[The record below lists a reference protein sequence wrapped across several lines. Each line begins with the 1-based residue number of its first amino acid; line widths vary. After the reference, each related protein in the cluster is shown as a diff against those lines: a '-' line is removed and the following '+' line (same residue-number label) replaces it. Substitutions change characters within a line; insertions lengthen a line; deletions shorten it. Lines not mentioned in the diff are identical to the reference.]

1 MKVQCVRNDLLGAF
15 QIAQNVAPARSPK
28 PILQNVLLDAT
39 DQNPSL
45 MATDL
50 EVGIRIEVSGI
61 NVLMPGRVVLPVTR
75 FGMIVRESSDEKLH
89 IELEGQEI
97 VVRGEHSEF
106 RLAAANPDEFPSVT
120 AFHEAKYHEVPARL
134 MKELIRRTLF
144 ATDTDSSRYALGG
157 VLLEFQS
164 DKVIAVGTD
173 GRRLAKMEGPA
184 CEVGG
189 HGGHDTTTIVPAR
202 SMQLIERTLSVGDA
216 EIKVAARSNDLL
228 VQTPRATIYSRLVEG
243 RFPRWQ
249 DVFPMRN
256 NAVRMELPV
265 GPIFAALRQAAIV
278 TSDES
283 RGVDLR
289 FGSGTLVISGSTAE
303 VGRARV
309 ELPIPYEGGELTI
322 TLDHRFLAD
331 FFKVLDLEKTFTM
344 EIQDRQSAALF
355 TTDDGYGY
363 VVMPLTREREG

>member
-15 QIAQNVAPARSPK
+15 QIAQNFAPARSPK
-28 PILQNVLLDAT
+28 AILQNVLLDASL
-39 DQNPSL
+39 QNPIL

-50 EVGIRIEVSGI
+50 EVGIRIELAGI
-61 NVLMPGRVVLPVTR
+61 SVLSPGRVVLPVTR
-75 FGMIVRESSDEKLH
+75 FGMILRESSDERLD
-89 IELEGQEI
+89 IESDGQEI
-97 VVRGEHSEF
+97 IIRGMHCEF
-106 RLAAANPDEFPSVT
+106 KLPAASADEFPSVV
-120 AFHEAKYHEVPARL
+120 AFQESKYHEVPARFL
-134 MKELIRRTLF
+134 KELIRRTAF
-144 ATDTDSSRYALGG
+144 ATDTDSTRYALGG
-157 VLLEFQS
+157 VLLEFHP

-184 CEVGG
+184 SELGG
-189 HGGHDTTTIVPAR
+189 HAARDTMTIVPAR
-202 SMQLIERTLSVGDA
+202 AMHFIERTLSDADA

-243 RFPRWQ
+243 RFPSWQ
-249 DVFPMRN
+249 DVVPRRN
-256 NAVRMELPV
+256 NAFRIELAV

-278 TSDES
+278 TSEES
-283 RGVDLR
+283 RGVDLL
-289 FGSGTLVISGSTAE
+289 FGTGSLVISGSTAE

-309 ELPIPYEGGELTI
+309 QLPIAYEGAELSI